1 MVLPISV
8 FLSPLL
14 PSQPIEPITS
24 IMVPLMIFVMVF
36 NPIELIVFIMIF
48 VTVEVEEEGWCA
60 RPVV

>member
-24 IMVPLMIFVMVF
+24 IMVLLNVF
-36 NPIELIVFIMIF
+36 IKVLLNVFIMMS
-48 VTVEVEEEGWCA
+48 
-60 RPVV
+60 